1 MLPMSFKTGLKWNG
15 ALGTQPKMAGHEL
28 RRIFL
33 VPFKC
38 PHCRTENDGAAG
50 WVIEHGKLRCQNT
63 VCGRDIDLSGAD
75 WLAFRKGLDEA
86 WRACSRSTTKCL
98 IEVLP
103 HLV

>member
-50 WVIEHGKLRCQNT
+50 WVIEHGKLRCQNS

-86 WRACSRSTTKCL
+86 LASVQSLYDK
-98 IEVLP
+98 VP
-103 HLV
+103 N

>member
-1 MLPMSFKTGLKWNG
+1 MAPRGIG
-15 ALGTQPKMAGHEL
+15 KMAGHEL